1 MENPIIKAEAMD
13 SIMLKVV
20 EIFKEYSIESL
31 DELDEKEFEYLGVTS
46 DIGKETMKIIDKL
59 LIDMK
64 IVSK

>member
-1 MENPIIKAEAMD
+1 MENPKIKAEAMD

-20 EIFKEYSIESL
+20 EIFKDYSIQSL
-31 DELDEKEFEYLGVTS
+31 DELDEKDFEYLAVTS